1 MRISHKINYPHDH
14 EGPEQSETGYGLL
27 SRRRFDL
34 NSFAKSLKTN
44 FFQLITYMYP
54 EVRRR
59 VEFLQQSEVRSEIGA
74 ISAGIIDFVDRVFR

>member
-1 MRISHKINYPHDH
+1 M
-14 EGPEQSETGYGLL
+14 TGVLAREL
-27 SRRRFDL
+27 PNL
-34 NSFAKSLKTN
+34 
-44 FFQLITYMYP
+44 